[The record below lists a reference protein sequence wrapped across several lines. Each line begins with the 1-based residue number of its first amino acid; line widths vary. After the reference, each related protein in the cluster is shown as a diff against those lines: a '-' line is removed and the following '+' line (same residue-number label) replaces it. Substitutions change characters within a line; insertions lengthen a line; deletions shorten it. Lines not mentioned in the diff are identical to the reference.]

1 MKSRET
7 IKKTLVEWIL
17 KDFSHNL
24 KPLRRFILRKTV
36 ILIDGFIRGLFF
48 FCLSSDVKK
57 TVLSAV
63 TDDVDSVV

>member
-7 IKKTLVEWIL
+7 KKTLVEWIL
-17 KDFSHNL
+17 KDFSHNF
-24 KPLRRFILRKTV
+24 KPLRRFILGKTV
-36 ILIDGFIRGLFF
+36 ILIDVFIRGLF

>member
-1 MKSRET
+1 M
-7 IKKTLVEWIL
+7 L
-17 KDFSHNL
+17 KDLSHNL

-36 ILIDGFIRGLFF
+36 ILIDGFIRGIF